1 MSDLT
6 LYTEETADS
15 IRGSIEYRTDLFDPD
30 RITRMAEHLR
40 LVLEQM
46 VMGPVQRIDDLS
58 LLTGAEREQ
67 VLVEW
72 NRTAV
77 KYPQHCLHELF
88 EEQAARTPE
97 AVAVEYEGRQLT
109 YRELDRQAN
118 QLAHYLQALGVKP
131 EMRVAL
137 CVERGLEMIVGLMAI
152 LKAGGAYVPLDP
164 AYPQERLQYMLE
176 NSVPV
181 ALLTQSQVRLRLG
194 PLPAG
199 LHTLDVTDI
208 SSWASQ

>member
-1 MSDLT
+1 PGT
-6 LYTEETADS
+6 
-15 IRGSIEYRTDLFDPD
+15 IRRYREYFRKLLEG
-30 RITRMAEHLR
+30 MVAHEWEMVER
-40 LVLEQM
+40 LGM
-46 VMGPVQRIDDLS
+46 LS
-58 LLTGAEREQ
+58 ENEREQ
-67 VLVEW
+67 VLYQW
-72 NRTAV
+72 NETSIEFPSNKTV
-77 KYPQHCLHELF
+77 PELF
-88 EEQAARTPE
+88 AEQVEKTPKAA
-97 AVAVEYEGRQLT
+97 AVEYEGRQLT

-118 QLAHYLQALGVKP
+118 QLAHYLQASGVKP

-176 NSVPV
+176 NSGPV

-199 LHTLDVTDI
+199 LPIVDVTDT
-208 SSWASQ
+208 SSCSSQPESNPGPVAIGLTPDHLAYVV